1 MKLWHPLPDKLTH
14 SKEGMWRL
22 DRDEIGGGM
31 RTAKENLIRMF
42 TDKTS
47 KLRDLIVRLDSPV
60 FSKSSVDVMTTTTL
74 PWQTPRRC
82 KELDTHYE
90 RLNEDQRRAVL
101 RAFCAKDYALI
112 RGMPGTGKTLTVSFL
127 IRASVRISSRGV

>member
-1 MKLWHPLPDKLTH
+1 
-14 SKEGMWRL
+14 
-22 DRDEIGGGM
+22 M

-82 KELDTHYE
+82 KELDIHYE

-127 IRASVRISSRGV
+127 IRASVRIASCGV